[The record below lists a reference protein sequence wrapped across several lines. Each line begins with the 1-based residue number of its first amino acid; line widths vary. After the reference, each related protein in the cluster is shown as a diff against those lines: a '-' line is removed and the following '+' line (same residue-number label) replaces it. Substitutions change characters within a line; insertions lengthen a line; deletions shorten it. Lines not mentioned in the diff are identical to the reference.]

1 MSAMKSV
8 LIRVLRVSI
17 CDGATAMQRHRQ
29 RHRATTANPP
39 EFIDRVNPL
48 RAPPPDR
55 RAPAR
60 QRTFSRRP
68 RCRAGARRSLPA
80 IPHHLRARG
89 LLALTGACRVRHCAC
104 DALPV
109 ALHAP
114 HNVQP
119 GNPRGIPLRCGRPSH
134 ETGRRRAIGAVAAP
148 QSSLSRPRR
157 WGDAGKPAAPAAAD
171 QKAGVPGRPHF
182 APLISRDQGGENG
195 GASRTRTCDLRF
207 RKPLLYPPEL

>member
-104 DALPV
+104 DAFPATSHARHNADTGQPPRYTAPV
-109 ALHAP
+109 
-114 HNVQP
+114 
-119 GNPRGIPLRCGRPSH
+119 G
-134 ETGRRRAIGAVAAP
+134 
-148 QSSLSRPRR
+148 LSRPR
-157 WGDAGKPAAPAAAD
+157 
-171 QKAGVPGRPHF
+171 GRPPASHRRGRSLSIRLRAT
-182 APLISRDQGGENG
+182 APMGRRWTTGGGPEGRRSGTPQQRQRNATGQSRM
-195 GASRTRTCDLRF
+195 SRPCSRNWLRNSESTRHREGSL
-207 RKPLLYPPEL
+207 